1 MQLLAN
7 TLLAIKARD
16 GAPAT
21 SDRKSTSGSAKAKGP
36 QLVNIRSDE
45 SSSFPLAPRAI
56 SPAGQDGA
64 TCRWQLAERELPG
77 GSGLE
82 NTVGQ
87 SVAGYASRLLSPPRR
102 SQPDAGRLS
111 HGHW

>member
-1 MQLLAN
+1 MQ
-7 TLLAIKARD
+7 KRKD
-16 GAPAT
+16 GQ
-21 SDRKSTSGSAKAKGP
+21 
-36 QLVNIRSDE
+36 QLVNTRSRSDE
-45 SSSFPLAPRAI
+45 SSSRALAPSDI
-56 SPAGQDGA
+56 FPARQWDT
-64 TCRWQLAERELPG
+64 TCRWQLAERIFPA
-77 GSGLE
+77 GSGPE